1 MPYDIA
7 IVGGGPAGLSAAVNA
22 RARNK
27 SVLVVSNDYRE
38 SPLYRA
44 KQVDN
49 YLGMPGQSGAA
60 LLDAYYRHAEETGAT
75 FRGGRVLNIMALD
88 GTCYLGIGSE
98 MEEARAVIL
107 CTGVSQGK
115 KFPGEAEFLG
125 RGVSYCAT
133 CDGMLYRDRP
143 VAVVGLAPD
152 APEEANFLQGL
163 GCQVTYV
170 SGKRP
175 EALDPA
181 ISWVRAGRLE
191 ITGEEAVTALRV
203 NGEDI
208 PADCVFLL
216 RHAVPPTDLL
226 PGLALEGGYVAVD
239 REMKTNLPGVFAAGD
254 CTGLPLQLSKAVGE
268 GLIAG
273 QRAAEYVDQL
283 CDSEVINSITCEKG
297 E

>member
-98 MEEARAVIL
+98 ME
-107 CTGVSQGK
+107 
-115 KFPGEAEFLG
+115 
-125 RGVSYCAT
+125 
-133 CDGMLYRDRP
+133 
-143 VAVVGLAPD
+143 
-152 APEEANFLQGL
+152 
-163 GCQVTYV
+163 
-170 SGKRP
+170 
-175 EALDPA
+175 
-181 ISWVRAGRLE
+181 
-191 ITGEEAVTALRV
+191 
-203 NGEDI
+203 
-208 PADCVFLL
+208 
-216 RHAVPPTDLL
+216 
-226 PGLALEGGYVAVD
+226 
-239 REMKTNLPGVFAAGD
+239 
-254 CTGLPLQLSKAVGE
+254 
-268 GLIAG
+268 
-273 QRAAEYVDQL
+273 
-283 CDSEVINSITCEKG
+283 
-297 E
+297 